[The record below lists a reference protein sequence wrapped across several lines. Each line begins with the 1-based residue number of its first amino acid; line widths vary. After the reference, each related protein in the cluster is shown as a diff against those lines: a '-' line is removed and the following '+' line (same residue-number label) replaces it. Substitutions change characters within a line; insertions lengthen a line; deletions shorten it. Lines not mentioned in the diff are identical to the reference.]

1 MPPSLARTIAP
12 RAPEVAGPHPHIH
25 TYTVDASTA
34 VLPQL
39 DTVKDS
45 GYYMLSVYGL
55 RFQNSPALAENQP
68 NCPPQSTHIL
78 GPQFTHKISH

>member
-25 TYTVDASTA
+25 TSTVDASTA

-55 RFQNSPALAENQP
+55 RFQNNPALAEKSAKL
-68 NCPPQSTHIL
+68 STTEYPHSRS
-78 GPQFTHKISH
+78 TVHT